1 MGFMG
6 IDHLTNLGTCIYIY
20 LYRYP
25 HRHQQ
30 MIQELFLKT
39 FHQGSD
45 I

>member
-20 LYRYP
+20 LYP

-30 MIQELFLKT
+30 MIQELFLTT